1 MFRRLTVNGDG
12 SVTFTAGDGSR
23 HTFTAPSGGTI
34 KSYTRPAT
42 LYADLTRDT
51 GATPD
56 RFSLT
61 WRDRSLDLFDELVAN
76 TGYLVREEDR
86 FGNGV
91 TLAYTSGNLTSITD
105 TAAGRAINLAWTSG
119 TLTSITDWANV
130 SGGVVQTSGS
140 GNRVHRFFYSGGNLA
155 GWADPL
161 NTSGSCPT
169 GGSHLTCL
177 TSSATQLDVTKTQT
191 YTTIAGSPAALGS
204 ATRTATTRISF
215 ANGEVTTV
223 KDAQEVQDT
232 GAGTAF
238 SHPAGIPLNKAL
250 ISEVVL
256 ALGCIPLTEYGTPG
270 TSELSD
276 QMRPFIANYD
286 ALLLANHGVVT
297 YGVDLE
303 DAFNRMDT
311 VEHFAKIS
319 VYTRILG
326 QERLLSSDDVEKLW
340 VQRQKYFGLDPEDA
354 KPKDPFC
361 PLTDAAAPNAAPG
374 KLSVTRDELIDLI
387 EKVISDLKQ

>member
-1 MFRRLTVNGDG
+1 MRSLT
-12 SVTFTAGDGSR
+12 TM
-23 HTFTAPSGGTI
+23 
-34 KSYTRPAT
+34 
-42 LYADLTRDT
+42 
-51 GATPD
+51 GAAEDIT
-56 RFSLT
+56 RFSHLIYAKQYVAAMDGNISVRLPDGNILCT
-61 WRDRSLDLFDELVAN
+61 PTRLSKGFAEPRDMVTIDL
-76 TGYLVREEDR
+76 R
-86 FGNGV
+86 
-91 TLAYTSGNLTSITD
+91 
-105 TAAGRAINLAWTSG
+105 
-119 TLTSITDWANV
+119 
-130 SGGVVQTSGS
+130 
-140 GNRVHRFFYSGGNLA
+140 GNRVRGERKPSSEMA
-155 GWADPL
+155 M
-161 NTSGSCPT
+161 
-169 GGSHLTCL
+169 HLLIYEMRPDIHSVVHAHPPC
-177 TSSATQLDVTKTQT
+177 ATA
-191 YTTIAGSPAALGS
+191 YAA
-204 ATRTATTRISF
+204 
-215 ANGEVTTV
+215 
-223 KDAQEVQDT
+223 
-232 GAGTAF
+232 
-238 SHPAGIPLNKAL
+238 AGIPLNKAL

-361 PLTDAAAPNAAPG
+361 PLTDAAEPNAAPG